1 MRARNVTQGVSIFVT
16 KGFFRVASCM
26 EVRWDDEVT
35 GLTADRARTE
45 VMLSS
50 ALIVSG
56 TPRPDTLQTE
66 DMLTAV

>member
-1 MRARNVTQGVSIFVT
+1 
-16 KGFFRVASCM
+16 M

-35 GLTADRARTE
+35 SLTADWTRTE